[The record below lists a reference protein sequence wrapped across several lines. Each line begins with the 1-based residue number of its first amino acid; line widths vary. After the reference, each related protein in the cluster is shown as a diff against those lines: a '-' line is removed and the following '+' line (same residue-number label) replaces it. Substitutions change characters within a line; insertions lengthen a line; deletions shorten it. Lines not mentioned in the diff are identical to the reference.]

1 MFLDE
6 ELQAIHDSMV
16 NDGVSTSVDILT
28 QLMETC
34 RKRLI
39 KPEDVSY
46 ITWDRQLP
54 TVIKQVDNSWKL
66 FVSRNST
73 WFKPGSDLTFRKY
86 LANIL
91 GTAENPLLAQE
102 FFRGILKWDLP
113 EEWLN

>member
-6 ELQAIHDSMV
+6 ELQAIHDKMV
-16 NDGVSTSVDILT
+16 KDGVSTSVDILT

-39 KPEDVSY
+39 KPEGVSD

-73 WFKPGSDLTFRKY
+73 RFKPGSDLTFRKF
-86 LANIL
+86 LAFML
-91 GTAENPLLAQE
+91 NPQLARD
-102 FFRGILKWDLP
+102 FFRILNWDLP
-113 EEWLN
+113 EEWLKK